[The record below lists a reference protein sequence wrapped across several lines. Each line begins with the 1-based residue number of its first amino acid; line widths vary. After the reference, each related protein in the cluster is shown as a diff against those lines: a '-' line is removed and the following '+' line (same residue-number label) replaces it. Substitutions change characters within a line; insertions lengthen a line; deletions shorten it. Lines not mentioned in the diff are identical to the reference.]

1 MGKSEKFIEKYLDY
15 SGTEILA
22 VVGFGLALFLLF
34 GFQFIYYHFF
44 HPNLVWVYFALL
56 IITFL
61 YFIYVRVNGFRN
73 HIYRVLVAAFLLGWM
88 PYEYSFSYISEIFT
102 SSKDSLGP
110 YSETNPTIVSFAVNL
125 FMFPLLFFIALCFTF
140 LIKEKR

>member
-15 SGTEILA
+15 SGAEILA

-34 GFQFIYYHFF
+34 GFRFVYYHFS
-44 HPNLVWVYFALL
+44 HPNLVWVYFAIL
-56 IITFL
+56 IMTFF
-61 YFIYVRVNGFRN
+61 YFIYVRVNGFPN
-73 HIYRVLVAAFLLGWM
+73 HIYRIILAAFLLGWM

-102 SSKDSLGP
+102 SSTDGLDLNTEAKSTTL
-110 YSETNPTIVSFAVNL
+110 SFVINL
-125 FMFPLLFFIALCFTF
+125 FMFPLLNLIVLCFTF